1 MLGHAPRNAVSWQ
14 LLRSLSSLQGR
25 STADSQRKVFAMM
38 AASRGKQLT
47 LLRPMVVHAAH
58 PAKLRQLE
66 QEANLRHKDSKK
78 QAEYLRALTTQDPDA
93 VVRRVESM
101 KYAAGDAVLVEYAK
115 ALVLSRQGKADRK
128 GEEQSRKEE
137 RERGQEEEE
146 EQQYQQQ
153 SMRQSSAGSG
163 VGAGG
168 GGMGL
173 SLGGNRGKTEP
184 VVVTVAESTF
194 RHQVRK
200 ESKCIPPGR
209 VFLAC
214 AL

>member
-1 MLGHAPRNAVSWQ
+1 LGHAPRNAVSRQ
-14 LLRSLSSLQGR
+14 LLRSLTSLQGR
-25 STADSQRKVFAMM
+25 SSADSQRKVALM

-47 LLRPMVVHAAH
+47 LLRPLMHAAH

-66 QEANLRHKDSKK
+66 HEANLRHKDSKK
-78 QAEYLRALTTQDPDA
+78 QAEYLRALASQDPDA

-128 GEEQSRKEE
+128 SEEQSRRDE

-146 EQQYQQQ
+146 QQQHQQQ

-173 SLGGNRGKTEP
+173 SLGGNKGKTEP

-194 RHQVRK
+194 RHQVRR
-200 ESKCIPPGR
+200 ESKCSPLD
-209 VFLAC
+209 VCLLAC
-214 AL
+214 AFF